1 MLRKVDMKDSWLARG
16 VVVLLLLAFLLVPL
30 RMIEGLV
37 AEREARRRAAVDEI
51 GSTWGGPQTILGP
64 VLVLP
69 HRVLRKENVVL
80 SPPGGSAAGT
90 PGVVQERTRVETA
103 HAAFLPERLKVEGTL
118 VPERRRRGIFEIV
131 VYTGTLAVSGTL
143 PPSDVRALGLDPDDV
158 AFADAF
164 LSVALTD
171 TRGIREEPVL
181 LFDGARVAFRP
192 GAGDAGLGTAGLHAP
207 LPAFDPGRPHTFSF
221 TLRLQGTESFSVA
234 PLGASTEAS
243 LASPWPSP
251 SFSGSF
257 LPETRRT
264 GPDGFTAAWRVSSFG
279 RAYPQSWKACPPSDA
294 IARSVF
300 GARLFLPADA
310 YQQTTRALKYAVLF
324 VGLTFL
330 AFALFEV
337 LGGVRLHPLHYLL
350 AGFALALFYLLL
362 LSLAEHAG
370 FGPAYL
376 IAAAATTLLITGW
389 GAFVLAAA
397 ARAALLGSGLSA
409 LYAYLY
415 VLLRL
420 EDWALVLGA
429 VALFAILAGVMFGTR
444 RVDWWSLGS
453 APPRAFPPPPARA

>member
-1 MLRKVDMKDSWLARG
+1 MRDSWLAR
-16 VVVLLLLAFLLVPL
+16 VLVVLLLFAVLLVPL

-37 AEREARRRAAVDEI
+37 GEREARRRAAVDEI
-51 GSTWGGPQTILGP
+51 GSTWGGPQTLVGP

-69 HRVLRKENVVL
+69 HRVLRRESVVL
-80 SPPGGSAAGT
+80 PPAAGAVAGT
-90 PGVVQERTRVETA
+90 PGVVHERTRVETA
-103 HAAFLPERLKVEGTL
+103 RAGFLPDRLKVEGTL
-118 VPERRRRGIFEIV
+118 TPERRRRGIFEVV
-131 VYTGTLAVSGTL
+131 VYTGTVAVSGTF
-143 PPSDVRALGLDPDDV
+143 PASDVRALGIDPDD
-158 AFADAF
+158 AALADAF
-164 LSVALTD
+164 LSVAVSD

-181 LFDGARVAFRP
+181 LWDGARVAFRP
-192 GAGDAGLGTAGLHAP
+192 GEGDAGLGAAGLHAP
-207 LPAFDPGRPHTFSF
+207 LPDFSPGKPHPFSF
-221 TLRLQGTESFSVA
+221 TLRLQGTESLSVA

-243 LASPWPSP
+243 LASAWPSP
-251 SFSGSF
+251 SFFGSF
-257 LPETRRT
+257 LPEARRT
-264 GPDGFTAAWRVSSFG
+264 GPDGFTATWRVSSFG
-279 RAYPQSWKACPPSDA
+279 RAYAQSWKSAPPVDA
-294 IARSVF
+294 IARSHF

-330 AFALFEV
+330 AFGLFEI
-337 LGGVRLHPLHYLL
+337 LGGVRLHPLQYLL

-376 IAAAATTLLITGW
+376 AAASATTLLIAGW

-397 ARAALLGSGLSA
+397 ARALLLGGGLAA
-409 LYAYLY
+409 LYGYLF

-444 RVDWWSLGS
+444 RVDWWALGS
-453 APPRAFPPPPARA
+453 APPRRFPPPPAPAGRA

>member
-1 MLRKVDMKDSWLARG
+1 MKDSWLARG

-30 RMIEGLV
+30 KMIEGLV

-51 GSTWGGPQTILGP
+51 GSTWGGPQTLLGP

-69 HRVLRKENVVL
+69 HRVIRKE
-80 SPPGGSAAGT
+80 S
-90 PGVVQERTRVETA
+90 VETA
-103 HAAFLPERLKVEGTL
+103 YAAFLPERLKVEGTL
-118 VPERRRRGIFEIV
+118 VPERRHRGIFEVV

-143 PPSDVRALGLDPDDV
+143 PPSDVRALGLDPDNV

-181 LFDGARVAFRP
+181 LLDGARVAFRP
-192 GAGDAGLGTAGLHAP
+192 GAGDAGLGAAGLHAP

-221 TLRLQGTESFSVA
+221 TLRLQGTESISVA

-337 LGGVRLHPLHYLL
+337 LGGVRLHPLQYLL

-376 IAAAATTLLITGW
+376 AAAAATTLLIAGW
-389 GAFVLAAA
+389 GVFVLAAA
-397 ARAALLGSGLSA
+397 IRALLLGAGLA
-409 LYAYLY
+409 TLYAYLY

-429 VALFAILAGVMFGTR
+429 AALFAILAGVMFGTR
-444 RVDWWSLGS
+444 RVDWWTLGRAT
-453 APPRAFPPPPARA
+453 APPRAFSPPPA

>member
-1 MLRKVDMKDSWLARG
+1 MRDSWLARG
-16 VVVLLLLAFLLVPL
+16 VVVLLLPAFLLVPL
-30 RMIEGLV
+30 SMIEGLV

-80 SPPGGSAAGT
+80 SPPGGAAAGT

-118 VPERRRRGIFEIV
+118 VPERRRRGIFEVV
-131 VYTGTLAVSGTL
+131 VYAGTLAVSGTL
-143 PPSDVRALGLDPDDV
+143 PPSDVRALGLDPNDV

-376 IAAAATTLLITGW
+376 AAASATTLLLAGW

-397 ARAALLGSGLSA
+397 ARAALLGAGLA
-409 LYAYLY
+409 TLYGYLY

-420 EDWALVLGA
+420 EDWALVLGSA
-429 VALFAILAGVMFGTR
+429 ALFAILAGVMFGTR

>member
-1 MLRKVDMKDSWLARG
+1 MRDSWLARA
-16 VVVLLLLAFLLVPL
+16 VVVLFLLAFLLVPL

-37 AEREARRRAAVDEI
+37 AEREARRRATVAEI
-51 GSTWGGPQTILGP
+51 GSTWGGAQTLLGP

-69 HRVLRKENVVL
+69 HRVTRKE
-80 SPPGGSAAGT
+80 S
-90 PGVVQERTRVETA
+90 VETA
-103 HAAFLPERLKVEGTL
+103 HAAFLPERLKVDGAL
-118 VPERRRRGIFEIV
+118 VPERRRRGIFEVV

-143 PPSDVRALGLDPDDV
+143 PASDVRALGLDPENV

-181 LFDGARVAFRP
+181 LFDGARVSFRP
-192 GAGDAGLGTAGLHAP
+192 GAGDGGLGAAGLHAP
-207 LPAFDPGRPHTFSF
+207 LPAFDPGKPHTFSF
-221 TLRLQGTESFSVA
+221 TLRLQGTESLSVA

-337 LGGVRLHPLHYLL
+337 LGGVRLHPLQYLL

-376 IAAAATTLLITGW
+376 AAAAATTLLIAGW

-397 ARAALLGSGLSA
+397 ARAALLGAGLA
-409 LYAYLY
+409 TLYGYLY

-429 VALFAILAGVMFGTR
+429 VALFAILSGVMFGTR
-444 RVDWWSLGS
+444 RVDWWTLGS
-453 APPRAFPPPPARA
+453 APPRGFPPPPAPTAKA